1 MMDPPTRPKV
11 LILSLADWFGS
22 ARLPYALREAGFE
35 VGVAAEPGT
44 LIAQSRS
51 IDRFFPI
58 SVARV
63 RIGMLSPLI
72 RAIEV
77 FDPLVIIPG
86 DEAVVH
92 LLYRLA
98 QGEGPRPL
106 SAQFAALIRR
116 SVGDTARL
124 KARTNRDQSR
134 AAAAKA
140 GILVPRN
147 RVIASFADAEAFVAQ
162 IGWPVVLK
170 REGTAGGHGVR
181 ICRGAEALAAGYRE
195 LEAMKLDTQSRSLKD
210 RAHRLYWNLR
220 SGFRLAGDLCRESGG
235 GPKLSAEEFIVGTP
249 AFHTAAVVEG
259 NTVAGFSVLVRASY
273 PSATGP
279 SSIVQF
285 IEHPEMAEAARRL
298 GREFGFTGLCG
309 LDFIIDQNT
318 GRSYFL
324 EFNAR
329 PTPVSHLGRLAGSD
343 LCTALKAGLIGREPP
358 PAGLVQPLRVALFP
372 QDWRRAPAET
382 DRPADY
388 LDIPWNDPPLIE
400 AYRRCLPADVLL
412 PAEPEKA
419 VGG

>member
-1 MMDPPTRPKV
+1 MKDLPTRPKV

-72 RAIEV
+72 GAIEV

-181 ICRGAEALAAGYRE
+181 ICRDAEALAAGYRE

-220 SGFRLAGDLCRESGG
+220 SGFRLAGDLCREIRRRAEALSRRVHRRHSRLPHRRRRRRQYRRRVLGSGARVIPLGHRALQHRPVYRTSRDGG
-235 GPKLSAEEFIVGTP
+235 GGA
-249 AFHTAAVVEG
+249 
-259 NTVAGFSVLVRASY
+259 
-273 PSATGP
+273 PSRPG
-279 SSIVQF
+279 I
-285 IEHPEMAEAARRL
+285 RL
-298 GREFGFTGLCG
+298 HRLM
-309 LDFIIDQNT
+309 
-318 GRSYFL
+318 
-324 EFNAR
+324 R
-329 PTPVSHLGRLAGSD
+329 P
-343 LCTALKAGLIGREPP
+343 
-358 PAGLVQPLRVALFP
+358 
-372 QDWRRAPAET
+372 
-382 DRPADY
+382 
-388 LDIPWNDPPLIE
+388 
-400 AYRRCLPADVLL
+400 
-412 PAEPEKA
+412 
-419 VGG
+419 